1 RGNLLCP
8 GHVGSHLGFAEVDAK
23 GRWKGFDIGLCK
35 ALTTA
40 IFGTDEKLEIVPL
53 SWAQRFPALQS
64 EQVDVIIKLTGWTMS
79 RDTKVGLQ
87 FSRPYLLGTTQMMVP
102 KSLKIKSGLELDGAS
117 ICTVGG
123 STNERFVATYFN
135 ANKLKHELITFEK
148 YEEMNAAYFSGRCDV
163 FVAWGPSLA
172 VARAGS
178 KNPDDHMI
186 LPDILAMEP
195 ESAAMRQGDEAW
207 VDLVNWMFSA
217 LLTAE
222 LEGVTRANVD
232 AMKADPP
239 TVVVSRLLGVTPGIG
254 ERLGLRETWAY
265 DMIKAHGNYGEIFD
279 REIGKNSPYGLSRG
293 LNALFKDGGALYPL
307 VLD

>member
-1 RGNLLCP
+1 
-8 GHVGSHLGFAEVDAK
+8 
-23 GRWKGFDIGLCK
+23 
-35 ALTTA
+35 
-40 IFGTDEKLEIVPL
+40 
-53 SWAQRFPALQS
+53 
-64 EQVDVIIKLTGWTMS
+64 
-79 RDTKVGLQ
+79 
-87 FSRPYLLGTTQMMVP
+87 
-102 KSLKIKSGLELDGAS
+102 
-117 ICTVGG
+117 
-123 STNERFVATYFN
+123 
-135 ANKLKHELITFEK
+135 
-148 YEEMNAAYFSGRCDV
+148 
-163 FVAWGPSLA
+163 
-172 VARAGS
+172 
-178 KNPDDHMI
+178 
-186 LPDILAMEP
+186 
-195 ESAAMRQGDEAW
+195 MRQGDEAW

-254 ERLGLRETWAY
+254 ERLGLREAWAY